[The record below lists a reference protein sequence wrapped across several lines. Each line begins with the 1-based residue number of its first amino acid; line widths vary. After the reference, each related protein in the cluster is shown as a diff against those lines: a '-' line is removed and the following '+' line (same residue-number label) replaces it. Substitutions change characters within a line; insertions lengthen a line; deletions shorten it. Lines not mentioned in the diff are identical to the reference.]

1 MLRHGPLPPGAICYL
16 KDKGKD
22 LILGMVVWNWIRE
35 CEEFNKRDY

>member
-1 MLRHGPLPPGAICYL
+1 MLRYGFLVFGVICYF